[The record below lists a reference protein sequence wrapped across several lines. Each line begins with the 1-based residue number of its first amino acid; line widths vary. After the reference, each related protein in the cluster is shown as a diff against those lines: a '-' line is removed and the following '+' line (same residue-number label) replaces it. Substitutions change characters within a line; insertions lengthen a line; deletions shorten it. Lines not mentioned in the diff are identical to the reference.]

1 MHRATPPS
9 YVRGRSGSLS
19 CWEFALQ
26 SALKLTERPE
36 MIHCNP
42 TRRRHPRNAL
52 SVVILL
58 LIFLLQSIA
67 GCAPRG
73 LAGEIRAVLD
83 RQSAAWNRADLNG
96 FMDGYWKSDELTF
109 ESMGRTGMVSVTRG
123 WQATLDRYK
132 SRYDTP
138 AKIGRLTFTD
148 LAVTPDGPDRATV
161 TGRYELARTD
171 GRDGGT
177 FVLTWRRID
186 GRWVIVHDR
195 TTADPVER
203 K

>member
-1 MHRATPPS
+1 MNPCNPDRRTHRC
-9 YVRGRSGSLS
+9 RSGLG
-19 CWEFALQ
+19 A
-26 SALKLTERPE
+26 
-36 MIHCNP
+36 
-42 TRRRHPRNAL
+42 
-52 SVVILL
+52 VILS
-58 LIFLLQSIA
+58 IVVFQGIA
-67 GCAPRG
+67 GCATRG
-73 LAGEIRAVLD
+73 PAGEIRMVLD
-83 RQSAAWNRADLNG
+83 RQAAAWNRADLEG

-138 AKIGRLTFTD
+138 AKIGRLAFTD

-161 TGRYELARTD
+161 TGRYELTRAD
-171 GRDGGT
+171 GRDGGA

-195 TTADPVER
+195 TTADPIER